1 MLHMCSAEP
10 IAGLQATVLKCTASV
25 IFGVGGMADLSLPCQ
40 DTVAFV
46 GAWGL
51 RPYCRRVGRRSAELC
66 RAAVRLFAGLV
77 SGAQITQRMTKQA
90 ASSVG
95 RRPGGGGALS
105 GCCHTLMLAVRE
117 LVTSQSARV
126 CAISSLPLAV
136 IATWHTQGCPGDNC
150 ICPSVS

>member
-95 RRPGGGGALS
+95 RRPGGGASVRVLS
-105 GCCHTLMLAVRE
+105 HTYACGQGTGHQPVSTCVRNQQPPFGCDRYLAY
-117 LVTSQSARV
+117 AG
-126 CAISSLPLAV
+126 LP
-136 IATWHTQGCPGDNC
+136 W
-150 ICPSVS
+150 